1 MKQSISFSQFTD
13 AFNAC
18 RPDNFSYTGLRAL
31 YDYFTELEEDCGIE
45 IEFDVIAI
53 CCEYSEYE
61 SIEEA
66 REYYNLDMGNDEEIL
81 DHFRDHTQVIKFNGG
96 LILADY

>member
-13 AFNAC
+13 DFNAC
-18 RPDNFSYTGLRAL
+18 RPDNFSYSGLRAL
-31 YDYFTELEEDCGIE
+31 YDYFIELEDDCGIE

-61 SIEEA
+61 SIQEVA
-66 REYYNLDMGNDEEIL
+66 EYYDIQGDDEEIL
-81 DHFRDHTQVIKFNGG
+81 DHLRDHTQVIEFNGG